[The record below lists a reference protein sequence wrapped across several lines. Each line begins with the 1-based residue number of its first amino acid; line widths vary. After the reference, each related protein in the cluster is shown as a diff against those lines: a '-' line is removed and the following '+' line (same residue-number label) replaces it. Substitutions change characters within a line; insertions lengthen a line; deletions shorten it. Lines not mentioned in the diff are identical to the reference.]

1 MDVAILLG
9 EPIRRPKNIPMFEK
23 VCFSNM
29 GTFLTIVL
37 TFFFKCATG
46 KMEVF
51 EGSFH
56 IDSYIPNM
64 SHIKFN
70 FMGISHRNFPM
81 NFPIILA

>member
-23 VCFSNM
+23 VCFPNM
-29 GTFLTIVL
+29 VTFLDDVFYI
-37 TFFFKCATG
+37 FKKCATG

-51 EGSFH
+51 EGSFY
-56 IDSYIPNM
+56 IDFYIPNM

-70 FMGISHRNFPM
+70 FMEIYHRTLPR

>member
-23 VCFSNM
+23 VSFSNM
-29 GTFLTIVL
+29 GTFFDDFLDIL
-37 TFFFKCATG
+37 KKCATG
-46 KMEVF
+46 KMDVF

-56 IDSYIPNM
+56 IDFYIPNM
-64 SHIKFN
+64 SHIKII
-70 FMGISHRNFPM
+70 FMGISHRNIPR

>member
-29 GTFLTIVL
+29 GAFVDDLFDIFL
-37 TFFFKCATG
+37 KCATG

-51 EGSFH
+51 EGSFY
-56 IDSYIPNM
+56 IDSYIANM

-70 FMGISHRNFPM
+70 FIGISHRNLPRD
-81 NFPIILA
+81 FPIILA

>member
-9 EPIRRPKNIPMFEK
+9 EAVKRLKNLPMFEK

-29 GTFLTIVL
+29 GTVFGDLVDIFL
-37 TFFFKCATG
+37 KCDTG
-46 KMEVF
+46 KMAVF
-51 EGSFH
+51 EGSFY
-56 IDSYIPNM
+56 IDFYVPNM

-70 FMGISHRNFPM
+70 FMGISHRNFPR